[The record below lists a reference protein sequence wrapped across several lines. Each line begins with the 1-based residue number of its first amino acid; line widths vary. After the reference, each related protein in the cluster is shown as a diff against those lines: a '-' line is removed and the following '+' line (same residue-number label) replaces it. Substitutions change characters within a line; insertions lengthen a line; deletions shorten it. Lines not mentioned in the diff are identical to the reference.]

1 MIILFKNSTKIDSD
15 LSGLTSWI
23 TLVNKIIP
31 DTQMLFVT
39 PQKFL
44 FEMYGNSKA
53 LIQKP
58 QFSLFYNRG
67 LQNISVQR

>member
-1 MIILFKNSTKIDSD
+1 MIILLKNSTKIDSD

-44 FEMYGNSKA
+44 FEM
-53 LIQKP
+53 
-58 QFSLFYNRG
+58 
-67 LQNISVQR
+67 